1 MTTEHIPLVTIDG
14 PGGAGKGTISRI
26 LATQLGYHMLDSGAL
41 YRLLALAA
49 QTHSI
54 PLDSEEALVTLAA
67 HLDVQFISNGEE
79 STRILFEGED
89 VSDAIRSEECG
100 NQASIVAALPQ
111 VRIALLARQRAFME
125 PPGLVADGRDMGTV
139 VFPDADV
146 KIFLTA
152 TPEERAKRRY
162 KQLIDKGMDV
172 NLATLSRE
180 IAERDE
186 RDASRQVAP
195 LKPAPDAVVMD
206 TTGVT
211 IDQIVD
217 QILSLI
223 DQSQLCINQT

>member
-1 MTTEHIPLVTIDG
+1 MMIEHIPLVTIDG
-14 PGGAGKGTISRI
+14 PGGSGKGTVSRI
-26 LATQLGYHMLDSGAL
+26 LATKLGCHMLDSGAL

-54 PLDSEEALVTLAA
+54 PLDGEAALVILAA

-79 STRILFEGED
+79 KTRILLEGED

-100 NQASIVAALPQ
+100 NQASIVAVLPQ
-111 VRIALLARQRAFME
+111 VRIALLARQRAFLE

-162 KQLIDKGMDV
+162 KQLIDKGMSV

-186 RDASRQVAP
+186 RDASRLVAP
-195 LKPAPDAVVMD
+195 LKPAQDAIVLD
-206 TTGVT
+206 TTGVS
-211 IDQIVD
+211 IDQVVD

-223 DQSQLCINQT
+223 DQNQLCINQT

>member
-1 MTTEHIPLVTIDG
+1 MMTEHIPLVTIDG
-14 PGGAGKGTISRI
+14 PGGSGKGTISRI

-67 HLDVQFISNGEE
+67 HLDVQFISNGEK
-79 STRILFEGED
+79 STRLLLEGED

-111 VRIALLARQRAFME
+111 LRIALLARQRAFME
-125 PPGLVADGRDMGTV
+125 LPGLVADGRDMGTV
-139 VFPDADV
+139 VFPEADV

-186 RDASRQVAP
+186 RDASRLVAP

-223 DQSQLCINQT
+223 DQSQLCISHT